1 MGMLGESNNGTYGTA
16 NIPVIPRVSTGDF
29 LSRYDRL
36 MRQGASSCR
45 EEPVVG
51 SLAHLSVMDTNKPS
65 AIAPV
70 RALIYARASQDR
82 LKLMRSIS
90 DQISDCRSWCQPL
103 GWTVVRVL
111 RDADRSASQWRTK
124 DREGFEEA
132 LQLIESGRVDGFVTW
147 EPSRAGRDLE
157 IYLQLCAACQAAGV
171 LPDSGPSL

>member
-1 MGMLGESNNGTYGTA
+1 MGPM
-16 NIPVIPRVSTGDF
+16 
-29 LSRYDRL
+29 
-36 MRQGASSCR
+36 
-45 EEPVVG
+45 
-51 SLAHLSVMDTNKPS
+51 AHLPVMEKNKPS

-124 DREGFEEA
+124 EREVSRKPFNSSN
-132 LQLIESGRVDGFVTW
+132 QGRSTVSSPGSHP
-147 EPSRAGRDLE
+147 EPVGISRSTSSYAPPARQRE
-157 IYLQLCAACQAAGV
+157 F
-171 LPDSGPSL
+171 ST